1 MEKKY
6 VTQYVE
12 ILDKLKKGQII
23 SKTEENI
30 KFYIERDVDLSRLVR
45 DIKVSDKQTALELV
59 EKFYNPQAAVKTE
72 DELLKESIQ
81 KTYGI
86 DLTDI
91 EHLKLQNGLEVLSF
105 YDNKINRK
113 RMIEYNNAKSLAHE
127 FTNIQNDNLMFQSDD
142 YRKNANDIA
151 QKEASNNL
159 HRELDMVDIN
169 RVKSE
174 YHDLIKRKEGND
186 LTEVQC
192 INELIKLAEKR
203 KIKYINIENN
213 VALDEDNNIIEAFY
227 DKRSNQVI
235 IESPQKFQANTNEIE
250 NPESDASN
258 PDDIP
263 GDSNIGQETETEQN
277 DFELEEEFKNAEF
290 IEMANESAQ
299 IYHINCSRQQF
310 YNNIVKYSK
319 NMNALEEDY
328 AKNNITKEEYECY
341 SICCAK
347 YNAIKQKKMAKTK
360 NLTLER
366 GFIGIIAVAILS
378 IIFGIVTLILCI

>member
-1 MEKKY
+1 M
-6 VTQYVE
+6 
-12 ILDKLKKGQII
+12 
-23 SKTEENI
+23 
-30 KFYIERDVDLSRLVR
+30 
-45 DIKVSDKQTALELV
+45 AL
-59 EKFYNPQAAVKTE
+59 
-72 DELLKESIQ
+72 
-81 KTYGI
+81 
-86 DLTDI
+86 
-91 EHLKLQNGLEVLSF
+91 
-105 YDNKINRK
+105 
-113 RMIEYNNAKSLAHE
+113 
-127 FTNIQNDNLMFQSDD
+127 
-142 YRKNANDIA
+142 
-151 QKEASNNL
+151 
-159 HRELDMVDIN
+159 
-169 RVKSE
+169 
-174 YHDLIKRKEGND
+174 
-186 LTEVQC
+186 
-192 INELIKLAEKR
+192 
-203 KIKYINIENN
+203 INIENN

-277 DFELEEEFKNAEF
+277 DFELEEEFKDAEF

-347 YNAIKQKKMAKTK
+347 YNAIKQKKMTKTK